1 MLRGIGRRFEIRPI
15 SKCFQELTYRAQRGD
30 AAAGA
35 DVHALHRS
43 DGMGK
48 TEYVFQRPLLEQAV
62 NKCAMKNVACA
73 RGIGNRNLESV

>member
-1 MLRGIGRRFEIRPI
+1 MLALMF
-15 SKCFQELTYRAQRGD
+15 FQELSYFPERRN
-30 AAAGA
+30 AAARA